1 MNEQKPIRP
10 ALDSDCRN
18 LIDALTA
25 AGGVF
30 DKPDAMQMRAAYLKT
45 NDLYSPAVPD
55 LADVRDMVVPAG
67 GKGAPEIG
75 VRVYRPAT
83 ASEKAPGLVF
93 LHGGGWILGDIE
105 THDALCRILAVRSDA
120 VVISVDY
127 RLAPEHRFPA
137 AVDDCERAWRHV
149 HGNPDVYGVDPD
161 RLAMG
166 GDSAGGNLT
175 AAVCRRLRDA
185 GDPMPILQLLIY
197 PATDFTASGGSM
209 DRNATGYVLTRDR
222 ISSMGEIY
230 LGDPANATHPDAS
243 PLLAED
249 LSGLPPALV
258 QVAGYDPLR
267 DQGVAYAGK
276 LEAHGVS
283 VRVIEY
289 PTVVHGFMRMIRPV
303 SMAHVGLDDAA
314 AALRQS
320 FGASV
325 TD

>member
-1 MNEQKPIRP
+1 MRP
-10 ALDSDCRN
+10 PLDRDCQA

-45 NDLYSPAVPD
+45 NDLYSPEVP
-55 LADVRDMVVPAG
+55 LLRDVRDMKVPADG
-67 GKGAPEIG
+67 PDKPEIV
-75 VRVYRPAT
+75 VRVYRPEGAPDN
-83 ASEKAPGLVF
+83 APGLVF
-93 LHGGGWILGDIE
+93 LHGGGWILGDLE

-120 VVISVDY
+120 VVVSVDY

-137 AVDDCERAWRHV
+137 AVDDSERAWRHI
-149 HGNPDVYGVDPD
+149 HSNPEVYGVDAS

-185 GDPMPILQLLIY
+185 GSAMPILQLLIY

-209 DRNATGYVLTRDR
+209 DQNATGYVLTRER
-222 ISSMGEIY
+222 IASMGEIY

-243 PLLAED
+243 PLLADD

-267 DQGVAYAGK
+267 DQGIAYARK
-276 LEAHGVS
+276 LQAQGVDA
-283 VRVIEY
+283 RLIEY

-314 AALRQS
+314 AALRQI
-320 FGASV
+320 FGQS
-325 TD
+325 

>member
-1 MNEQKPIRP
+1 MRP
-10 ALDSDCRN
+10 PLDRDCQA

-45 NDLYSPAVPD
+45 NDLYSPEVPELKSIRD
-55 LADVRDMVVPAG
+55 LKVPSSGAD
-67 GKGAPEIG
+67 APEIG
-75 VRVYRPAT
+75 VRVYRPDT
-83 ASEKAPGLVF
+83 APEAAPGLVF
-93 LHGGGWILGDIE
+93 LHGGGWILGDLE
-105 THDALCRILAVRSDA
+105 THDALCRILAVRADC

-127 RLAPEHRFPA
+127 RLAPEHLFPA
-137 AVDDCERAWRHV
+137 AVDDSERAWRHI
-149 HGNPDVYGVDPD
+149 HGNPETYGVDPN

-197 PATDFTASGGSM
+197 PAVDFTATGGSM
-209 DRNATGYVLTRDR
+209 DQNATGYILTRER
-222 ISSMGEIY
+222 IASMGEIY
-230 LGDPANATHPDAS
+230 LGDPANASHPDAS
-243 PLLAED
+243 PLLAAD

-267 DQGVAYAGK
+267 DQGIAYAEK
-276 LEAHGVS
+276 LQAHGVD
-283 VRVIEY
+283 VRLIQY

-314 AALRQS
+314 AALRQAFCS
-320 FGASV
+320 S
-325 TD
+325 